1 MNERS
6 EQTGVNSTSVES
18 IVTPLRIKRLSFCV
32 KTIQG
37 YGHFREGQDGFQALL
52 ELRQF
57 CDELEGTISQY
68 GYCPH
73 CGKAGIERERRPN
86 GNDKCE
92 DGHVYPSRAAR

>member
-1 MNERS
+1 MNEPNKKQS
-6 EQTGVNSTSVES
+6 DSVES
-18 IVTPLRIKRLSFCV
+18 VVTPSRIKRLSLCV
-32 KTIQG
+32 KTVQG
-37 YGHFREGQDGFQALL
+37 YGHFSEGQDGFQALL

-57 CDELEGTISQY
+57 VDELEGTISKY

-92 DGHVYPSRAAR
+92 DGHVYPSRRVSS